1 MPSMPTVCRTVVVL
15 GYLVAVALAGRPVWE
30 TAVAAL
36 GLSAVWTAPLLLA
49 HHRHRAE
56 LPAAVPA
63 LVVQPGETGL
73 T

>member
-1 MPSMPTVCRTVVVL
+1 MLSMAAICRTVVVL

-36 GLSAVWTAPLLLA
+36 GLTAVWVAPLVLA
-49 HHRHRAE
+49 HHRHRADQ
-56 LPAAVPA
+56 PAAVPA
-63 LVVQPGETGL
+63 LVVQPGEAGL